1 MMKIKELDVKT
12 LREQYKLCERLIDN
26 GAFGSGE
33 LVNSWMRKRLNA
45 GKNVI
50 EVLNLKGY
58 ENPYFGTEDEKMNI
72 NIFFVLSDVER
83 FADKTITIG
92 EHEIKMIAKAESVFS
107 DLVSTL
113 ESPLDTKEISETL
126 KKYAEK
132 DKTSA
137 EVSVVGPTSK
147 QIKKAKKQLQKD
159 IKKLDKMNKSKSKKS
174 IKEEAEVNNK
184 KSKKLLIKIAGGT
197 IAVGTLVGGV
207 IGAVRGMKSCNE
219 KDDKSN
225 LNVEWKTDN
234 ENSSDKIPYINP
246 AEERENESYT
256 SSTEDRNFS
265 DEKKETQTSSEN
277 GRDLSGLINTN
288 PQENQAQ
295 TETETE
301 RTNAETEQTNGNDP
315 FEDIFGNAEP
325 EM

>member
-1 MMKIKELDVKT
+1 MMEIKELDVKT

-33 LVNSWMRKRLNA
+33 LVNSWIRKRLNA

-72 NIFFVLSDVER
+72 NIFFELSDVER
-83 FADKTITIG
+83 FADKTTTIG
-92 EHEIKMIAKAESVFS
+92 KHEIEMIAKAESVFS
-107 DLVSTL
+107 DVVSIL
-113 ESPLDTKEISETL
+113 ESPLDTEEISETL
-126 KKYAEK
+126 KEYAKK
-132 DKTSA
+132 DKISA

-159 IKKLDKMNKSKSKKS
+159 IKKLDKMNNTKSKKS

-207 IGAVRGMKSCNE
+207 IGTVRGIKSCNE

-234 ENSSDKIPYINP
+234 ENSSDEIPYINP

-288 PQENQAQ
+288 PQENQTQ

-301 RTNAETEQTNGNDP
+301 KTNAETEQTNGNDP